1 MKIIII
7 GNGKIGSLLVQ
18 GLSKE
23 GHDIVVVDNDPD
35 KLYHTQ
41 EKMDVA
47 IVAGNGAS
55 IEVLR
60 EAGVEDCDLLLAVT
74 NSDEVN
80 LLTALLAGKLGCPRT
95 VARVRN
101 PEYDREM
108 NLLKTG
114 FGLTRSINPAKT
126 SAREIFRLLQFPS
139 FLTRTSFA
147 QSRAE
152 MVEYIIPKGSELVG
166 KRLDQVAAIINRKAL
181 ICTVERGA
189 EVFVPSGATELQ
201 ENDKLSLSV
210 ATSDLSLLLKKLGI
224 RTETIR
230 RVMIIGGSEIAVYLA
245 MDLLEA
251 GIDVTVLEQNKDRC
265 EVLKDRMPKLDV
277 RTADG
282 SLQSQL
288 EEEGIADVD
297 AVVPLTGIDE
307 ANIMISL
314 YARKIGIKKTVT
326 KVNRMEYLNL
336 VDQNSLDAVVNP
348 QLTTAQEIVSYV
360 RAASNARE
368 GSVQTIRTIA
378 NGKVEVLSFV
388 VPEGGD
394 FLNVPIMKLK
404 LKKAILIA
412 GIVRNQN
419 VIIPGGSDV
428 IMRGDTIIIVADPRR
443 MISNLA
449 DIFLE
454 NGGGNA

>member
-1 MKIIII
+1 M
-7 GNGKIGSLLVQ
+7 
-18 GLSKE
+18 
-23 GHDIVVVDNDPD
+23 
-35 KLYHTQ
+35 
-41 EKMDVA
+41 
-47 IVAGNGAS
+47 
-55 IEVLR
+55 
-60 EAGVEDCDLLLAVT
+60 
-74 NSDEVN
+74 
-80 LLTALLAGKLGCPRT
+80 
-95 VARVRN
+95 
-101 PEYDREM
+101 
-108 NLLKTG
+108 
-114 FGLTRSINPAKT
+114 
-126 SAREIFRLLQFPS
+126 
-139 FLTRTSFA
+139 
-147 QSRAE
+147 
-152 MVEYIIPKGSELVG
+152 EYIIPKGSELVG
-166 KRLDQVAAIINRKAL
+166 KRLDQVAAIIDRKAL
-181 ICTVERGA
+181 ICTVERGE

-251 GIDVTVLEQNKDRC
+251 GIDVTLLEQNKDRC
-265 EVLKDRMPKLDV
+265 EVLKDRMPELDV